1 MSVTIIVRFHAADGK
16 AKALK
21 ELLQQGR
28 DASRESEGCE
38 AFDLYQGKET
48 RQQFVIVQRWSSDA
62 AHMANFDS
70 KIKGSGHLAKIS
82 QLLAKPIERAVFN
95 LI

>member
-21 ELLQQGR
+21 ELLLKGR

-38 AFDLYQGKET
+38 AFELYQGKET
-48 RQQFVIVQRWSSDA
+48 RQLFVIVQRWSSDE
-62 AHMANFDS
+62 AHMANFES
-70 KIKGSGHLAKIS
+70 KIKGSGHLAKLS

-95 LI
+95 QI